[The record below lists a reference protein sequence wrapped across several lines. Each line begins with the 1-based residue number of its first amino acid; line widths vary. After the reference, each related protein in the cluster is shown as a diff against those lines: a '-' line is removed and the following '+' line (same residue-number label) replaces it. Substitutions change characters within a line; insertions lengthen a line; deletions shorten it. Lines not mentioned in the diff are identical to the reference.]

1 MGKLELIHYFLIYL
15 LLINLVS
22 LVLFAVDKKRAKA
35 NRPAR
40 GRPAKGKKPQ
50 RGRGDGQKPRIPE
63 KTLFVVAAV
72 GGSIGA
78 ILGMWI
84 FRHKTKHWYF
94 VYGMPAILV
103 GQLLIAWVAMKGI

>member
-1 MGKLELIHYFLIYL
+1 MGKPELFHYFLIYL

-22 LVLFAVDKKRAKA
+22 VVLFAVDKKRAKG

-40 GRPAKGKKPQ
+40 GRTRKEKKTQ
-50 RGRGDGQKPRIPE
+50 GCRGDGQKSRVPE

-78 ILGMWI
+78 ILGMWL
-84 FRHKTKHWYF
+84 FHHKTRHWYF
-94 VYGMPAILV
+94 VYGMPAILI